1 MEIKTAG
8 DLLTASA
15 MGVKKKKTSVERVAP
30 VTMIRTT
37 LRALAICQHWLARP
51 VQL

>member
-1 MEIKTAG
+1 MEIITAG

-15 MGVKKKKTSVERVAP
+15 MGVKKKTSVERVVP
-30 VTMIRTT
+30 VTMTRTT
-37 LRALAICQHWLARP
+37 LRALNICQHWLARP